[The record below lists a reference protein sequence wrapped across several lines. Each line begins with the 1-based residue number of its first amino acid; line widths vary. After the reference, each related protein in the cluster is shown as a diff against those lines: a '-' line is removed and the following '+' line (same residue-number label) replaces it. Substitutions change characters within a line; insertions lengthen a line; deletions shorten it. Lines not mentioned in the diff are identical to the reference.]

1 MSNNNVT
8 QLATCPDWCNAH
20 VKPAELPNAGS
31 DFPGLHRA
39 SFLWEKRFEDF
50 PTATSV
56 WITQPVSE
64 ELEQVP
70 EIAYTN
76 GPRMEIPN
84 SFTTQEARRF
94 AEALLAAVEV
104 VERAPERCSHC
115 SEPTMTPGL
124 CFRCEHEAERE
135 IRARRRSAIH
145 LVTLDD

>member
-8 QLATCPDWCNAH
+8 QLATCPDWCTAH
-20 VKPAELPNAGS
+20 VKPDALPHAGP

-39 SFLWEKRFEDF
+39 SFLWEKRVESW

-56 WITQPVSE
+56 WITQSVGE

-70 EIAYTN
+70 GIAYTAA
-76 GPRMEIPN
+76 PRMDIPH

-104 VERAPERCSHC
+104 AERAPERCSHC
-115 SEPTMTPGL
+115 SEPTMTAGL
-124 CFRCEHEAERE
+124 CFMCEHEAERE
-135 IRARRRSAIH
+135 VRARRRSAIQ
-145 LVTLDD
+145 LVRD